1 LRQGEVGGAVDLGF
15 ALGDDLGTR
24 AHIDA
29 RQLGIGN
36 QFFRLGLMQL
46 GNQLRVVDHQE
57 GRARGYV
64 LAASYRNLQQ
74 AAQRP
79 GP

>member
-1 LRQGEVGGAVDLGF
+1 MRQGEVGGGAVDLGF
-15 ALGDDLGTR
+15 ALGDDFGTR
-24 AHIDA
+24 ADIDA

-46 GNQLRVVDHQE
+46 GKQLRVVDHQE

-64 LAASYRNLQQ
+64 SPRRRATNRTAPLDER
-74 AAQRP
+74 
-79 GP
+79 